1 MTCVSVV
8 TSKVTAAWGTNK
20 FRSSRR
26 LIIFTSEQVG
36 IAVQTYTYDPIVR
49 SVNRIITVEL
59 GLTTTMHEDTSYD
72 AQNLASDAV
81 DEGPD
86 YRRVGLHIGED
97 LHDDDLDALKFIS
110 RDYVA
115 GGKLDRITTA
125 TELLTQWEKVG
136 KFGKKNPWY
145 LAECLKKIQRIDLLE
160 EELGLD
166 ESVIETR
173 IQQGQSQITDYR
185 NMLLAVAEDLD
196 SEELHKMMYLIG
208 DMKKKD
214 KGKIVNPMALITYL
228 EQTKQITQDD
238 LHKLKQLLGTIDR
251 NDLQEV
257 ICKYEGA
264 KGLTNYTTNMEEG
277 MDTSEPYVPPQPQ
290 LPPNTKTGCTTIAER
305 PPAVVNQ
312 VPAVEHEQ
320 LRGVGRE
327 TPGFTVEGA
336 RAAAPTAVAV
346 SRVKYPFE
354 TSSQQVFTPDQLQD
368 ITRKL
373 APELHHEN
381 WTVFGFNLRVGP
393 EVLQQLSRVYPDVT
407 QRMHQLLTVWLQTWQ
422 GSHDAAMAA
431 IIQALHE
438 VQVHHLAEQFSRIYR
453 PSEEGTSELQD
464 ISLASRQQGTSLHDH
479 ANISVNTSEARYQ
492 EPEQVPP
499 QPAVLPAVA
508 SSSHTE
514 EARDRI
520 MPYYRMDRKPRGIC
534 IIINNE
540 VFYKDP
546 EDRGAREM
554 PNREGTQVDAANLLK
569 TFTELYFDVRQY
581 DNMKSTD
588 MVRVLVNMALN
599 IDHTEYDSFV
609 CCVLSHG
616 AQGHIYGT
624 DGRLVSITD
633 MTGPFKSV
641 VCPSLA
647 GKPKLF
653 FIQACQGREKQEGQ
667 EIERDSAE
675 PEVDGIPREVIPNEA
690 DFLIGYATV
699 PGFVSYR
706 SRSHGSWY
714 ITKLCEMLN
723 KHGTRYDLL
732 SVLLLVNNEVGRA
745 NAMMEGGRYK
755 QSPAPLYTLRKKV
768 MFK

>member
-1 MTCVSVV
+1 
-8 TSKVTAAWGTNK
+8 
-20 FRSSRR
+20 
-26 LIIFTSEQVG
+26 
-36 IAVQTYTYDPIVR
+36 
-49 SVNRIITVEL
+49 
-59 GLTTTMHEDTSYD
+59 MHEDTRYD
-72 AQNLASDAV
+72 GQDLALDAE

-97 LHDDDLDALKFIS
+97 LHEDDLEALKFIS
-110 RDYVA
+110 RDHVA

-125 TELLTQWEKVG
+125 TDLLTQWEKVG

-145 LAECLKKIQRIDLLE
+145 LAECLLKIQRIDLLE
-160 EELGLD
+160 EELGFD
-166 ESVIETR
+166 ESVIEKR
-173 IQQGQSQITDYR
+173 IEQGQSQISQYR
-185 NMLLAVAEDLD
+185 NMLLEVAEDLD
-196 SEELHKMMYLIG
+196 SEELQKMMYLIG

-214 KGKIVNPMALITYL
+214 KGKIVNPMSLITYL

-238 LHKLKQLLGTIDR
+238 LHKLKLLLGSIDR

-257 ICKYEGA
+257 ISKYEGT
-264 KGLTNYTTNMEEG
+264 KGLPNSAADVEEG
-277 MDTSEPYVPPQPQ
+277 MDTSEPYVPPQPPPQ
-290 LPPNTKTGCTTIAER
+290 PSQPPPNTKSSRSTVAER
-305 PPAVVNQ
+305 PPAVVNR
-312 VPAVEHEQ
+312 VPATENEQ
-320 LRGVGRE
+320 LRGVGHE
-327 TPGFTVEGA
+327 TPGFTVTVPGSVA
-336 RAAAPTAVAV
+336 GAAAAAT
-346 SRVKYPFE
+346 VKCHLA
-354 TSSQQVFTPDQLQD
+354 TSTQQVFSQDQLQD
-368 ITRKL
+368 IVHQL
-373 APELHHEN
+373 AHEFKGES
-381 WTVFGFNLRVGP
+381 WIVFGYQLGVDADVLR
-393 EVLQQLSRVYPDVT
+393 QLSQVYPDMT
-407 QRMHQLLTVWLQTWQ
+407 QRINQLLTIWLQPWQ
-422 GSHDAAMAA
+422 RGSDAAIGA
-431 IIQALHE
+431 IIQALRE
-438 VQVHHLAEQFSRIYR
+438 VQIHNLADQFSRMYST
-453 PSEEGTSELQD
+453 SEEGLQD
-464 ISLASRQQGTSLHDH
+464 ISLSSRQQGTSLHNH
-479 ANISVNTSEARYQ
+479 ANISVNTSEARYR
-492 EPEQVPP
+492 EPEQGPP
-499 QPAVLPAVA
+499 EPAAPPAVA
-508 SSSHTE
+508 SSSSTQ
-514 EARDRI
+514 EAPDRV
-520 MPYYRMDRKPRGIC
+520 MPFYRMDRKPRGIC

-554 PNREGTQVDAANLLK
+554 PNREGTHVDATNLLK

-599 IDHTEYDSFV
+599 VDHKDFDCFV

-667 EIERDSAE
+667 EIQRDSAE
-675 PEVDGIPREVIPNEA
+675 VEVDGIPREVIPNEA

-714 ITKLCEMLN
+714 ITKLSEMLN
-723 KHGTRYDLL
+723 KYGTKYDLL

-745 NAMMEGGRYK
+745 NAMMDGGRYK

-768 MFK
+768 LFK

>member
-1 MTCVSVV
+1 
-8 TSKVTAAWGTNK
+8 
-20 FRSSRR
+20 
-26 LIIFTSEQVG
+26 
-36 IAVQTYTYDPIVR
+36 
-49 SVNRIITVEL
+49 
-59 GLTTTMHEDTSYD
+59 MHEDTSYD
-72 AQNLASDAV
+72 GQELAFDAE

-136 KFGKKNPWY
+136 KFGKDNPWY
-145 LAECLKKIQRIDLLE
+145 LAECLLKIQRIDLLE
-160 EELGLD
+160 EELGFD
-166 ESVIETR
+166 ESVIDKRLE
-173 IQQGQSQITDYR
+173 QGQSQISQYR
-185 NMLLAVAEDLD
+185 NMLLEVAEDLD
-196 SEELHKMMYLIG
+196 SEELQKMMYLIG

-214 KGKIVNPMALITYL
+214 KGKIVNPMSLITYL
-228 EQTKQITQDD
+228 EQTKQITQDN

-257 ICKYEGA
+257 ISKFEGT
-264 KGLTNYTTNMEEG
+264 KGLPNSAANVEEG
-277 MDTSEPYVPPQPQ
+277 MDTSEPYVPPQHLAQPSQ
-290 LPPNTKTGCTTIAER
+290 LPPNTKNSRSTVAER
-305 PPAVVNQ
+305 PPAVVNRI
-312 VPAVEHEQ
+312 PATENEQ
-320 LRGVGRE
+320 LRGVGHE
-327 TPGFTVEGA
+327 TRGVTVTLPGSSVG
-336 RAAAPTAVAV
+336 AAAAAATA
-346 SRVKYPFE
+346 KYPLA
-354 TSSQQVFTPDQLQD
+354 TSTQQVFSQDQLQD
-368 ITRKL
+368 IVHQL
-373 APELHHEN
+373 AHEFKQES
-381 WTVFGFNLRVGP
+381 WMVFGYQLGVGP
-393 EVLQQLSRVYPDVT
+393 DIVHQLSQVYPDMT
-407 QRMHQLLTVWLQTWQ
+407 QRIHHLLTLWLQKWQ
-422 GSHDAAMAA
+422 GGCDAAMEA

-438 VQVHHLAEQFSRIYR
+438 VQIHNLADQFSRIYS
-453 PSEEGTSELQD
+453 PPEEGFQD
-464 ISLASRQQGTSLHDH
+464 ISLASRPQRTSLHNH
-479 ANISVNTSEARYQ
+479 ANISVNTSEARYR
-492 EPEQVPP
+492 EPEQDPP
-499 QPAVLPAVA
+499 QPAAPPAVA
-508 SSSHTE
+508 SSSHTQ
-514 EARDRI
+514 EAPDRI
-520 MPYYRMDRKPRGIC
+520 MPFYRMDRKPRGIC

-540 VFYKDP
+540 VFHKDP

-554 PNREGTQVDAANLLK
+554 PNREGTHVDATNLLK

-599 IDHTEYDSFV
+599 VDHKEYDCFA
-609 CCVLSHG
+609 CCILSHG

-667 EIERDSAE
+667 EIQRDSAE
-675 PEVDGIPREVIPNEA
+675 VEEDGIPREVIPNEA

-714 ITKLCEMLN
+714 ITKLAEMLN
-723 KHGTRYDLL
+723 KYGTKYDIL

-745 NAMMEGGRYK
+745 NAMMDGGRYK

-768 MFK
+768 LFK